1 MGRVFVSKMQSEL
14 GRSSPEQV
22 FNWEGEGGGGK
33 INKKGRKEKRGREE
47 RKKGIEWRKGET
59 LDLRS
64 WLDLRKPSRHE
75 KV

>member
-1 MGRVFVSKMQSEL
+1 MGRVFASKMQSEL

-47 RKKGIEWRKGET
+47 RKKGIEWRKGGDFRFEVVTRPQET
-59 LDLRS
+59 QQA
-64 WLDLRKPSRHE
+64 
-75 KV
+75 